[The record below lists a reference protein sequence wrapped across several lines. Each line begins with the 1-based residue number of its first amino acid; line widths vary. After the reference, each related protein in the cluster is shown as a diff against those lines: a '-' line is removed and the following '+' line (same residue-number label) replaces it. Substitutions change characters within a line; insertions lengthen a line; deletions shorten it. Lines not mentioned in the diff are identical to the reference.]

1 MGESAQTKRNKSS
14 FIIKIYVI
22 IIIKLCSFGCTSNDW
37 APSVIEQ
44 SEMVTAPTAN
54 TNQPIPFKEYHS
66 FHRWRRH
73 QTHFMVSTCTLW
85 DKVINVQLN
94 IDDNIKMRW
103 IMLNYT
109 IYLQPSPLRSIE
121 YTIRHLCVDIGA
133 VIVAVVVRA

>member
-37 APSVIEQ
+37 ALSVIEQ

-66 FHRWRRH
+66 FHRGADIRRI
-73 QTHFMVSTCTLW
+73 LW
-85 DKVINVQLN
+85 SQLVHYGT
-94 IDDNIKMRW
+94 K
-103 IMLNYT
+103 
-109 IYLQPSPLRSIE
+109 
-121 YTIRHLCVDIGA
+121 
-133 VIVAVVVRA
+133 